1 MIRKYTLCLTH
12 KCNLRCAYC
21 YVDKRAGRMSIE
33 VAGKIVDSIF
43 AGSSGDEGVDIGFF
57 GGEPLLEFDLL
68 RDIVGMVERHPRFD
82 RKTTTL
88 SVVTNGTIFSEE
100 IADYFAGHGIVLC
113 LSCDGP
119 PRVHDRFRKYCN
131 GRGSSRQ
138 VSKTIA
144 MALERLPLV
153 LVNAVYRPE
162 TLQELPATVEFLSSL
177 GVRQIYLNPDVTA
190 PWRKE
195 DAAKL
200 PAIYGAIAD
209 LYVRAHVRNDP
220 HFVSLIDGK
229 ISVILRGGYE
239 AEERCQM
246 GSREIAFSAEGR
258 IYPCER
264 LIGDGRGGRHC
275 LGSILDGFTPQAKTP
290 FCTDAAAFAQSPCT
304 ACGIRAYCMN
314 WCGCSNFLST
324 GRYDRMSPFL
334 CASERAAVATAAHAL
349 ERLERLRPGVFSDH
363 LAGKPSML
371 SRAGRGD
378 AGALDAF
385 PIPAPGAV
393 ADRQAPQGVVDES
406 R

>member
-33 VAGKIVDSIF
+33 VAAKIVESILD
-43 AGSSGDEGVDIGFF
+43 GPSSDEGVDIGFF

-68 RDIVGMVERHPRFD
+68 KDIVGLVERHPRFD
-82 RKTTTL
+82 RRTTTL
-88 SVVTNGTIFSEE
+88 SVVTNGTVFSEE
-100 IADYFAGHGIVLC
+100 IAAYLAGHGIVLC

-131 GRGSSRQ
+131 GRGSSHR
-138 VSKTIA
+138 VARTIG

-162 TLQELPATVEFLSSL
+162 TLGELPATVEFLSSL

-200 PAIYGAIAD
+200 PAIYGAIGD
-209 LYVRAHVRNDP
+209 WYVRAHLGNDP
-220 HFVSLIDGK
+220 RFVSLIDAK
-229 ISVILRGGYE
+229 IAVILRGGYE

-246 GSREIAFSAEGR
+246 GSREIAFTAEGR
-258 IYPCER
+258 VYPCER
-264 LIGDGRGGRHC
+264 LIGDGRGSRHC
-275 LGSILDGFTPQAKTP
+275 LGSILDGFTPQATPP
-290 FCTDAAAFAQSPCT
+290 FCTDAAARAQSPCA
-304 ACGIRAYCMN
+304 ACGIRPYCMN

-334 CASERAAVATAAHAL
+334 CASERAAVATAARVL
-349 ERLERLRPGVFSDH
+349 ERLELLRPGVFSDH

-371 SRAGRGD
+371 SRVGRQD

-385 PIPAPGAV
+385 RIPAPGA
-393 ADRQAPQGVVDES
+393 AAGGQAAQGVVDES